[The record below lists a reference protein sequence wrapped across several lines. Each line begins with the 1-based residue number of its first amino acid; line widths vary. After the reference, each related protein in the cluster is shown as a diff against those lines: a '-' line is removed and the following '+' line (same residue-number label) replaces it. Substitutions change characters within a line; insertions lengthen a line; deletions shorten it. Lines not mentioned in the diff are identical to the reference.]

1 MKHEIHSSKE
11 EEEDVRL
18 DVEIWKEEDE
28 LFWVYLEVTSSNQ
41 FIKICSHSTNTEN
54 EYIILPP
61 LNSIDGSV
69 GDDDRVVGYQEGK
82 YGLKYSVDH
91 IKVVNNHF
99 FEQDCCWLFAKKEY
113 DIDQRMNGN
122 ILIELKSFDEEN
134 TSHLTTVKSFD
145 WLSLPPQL
153 FRSITGVDVFETF
166 LVVNG
171 FENCQSFVHIYPYQ
185 ITNNEHVKQEEE
197 DILESF
203 QLNESV
209 TMIIF
214 NPICLEKVLM
224 TNSQILSTPPTSIQP
239 TPMNV
244 DLIQDE
250 EIMDD
255 GEMAMGEISTQ
266 YNVEYDLKSIRF
278 SFQSPIQPKLIL
290 SFDIQTQELDVLK
303 SQIVEV

>member
-1 MKHEIHSSKE
+1 
-11 EEEDVRL
+11 
-18 DVEIWKEEDE
+18 
-28 LFWVYLEVTSSNQ
+28 
-41 FIKICSHSTNTEN
+41 
-54 EYIILPP
+54 
-61 LNSIDGSV
+61 
-69 GDDDRVVGYQEGK
+69 
-82 YGLKYSVDH
+82 
-91 IKVVNNHF
+91 
-99 FEQDCCWLFAKKEY
+99 
-113 DIDQRMNGN
+113 MNGY
-122 ILIELKSFDEEN
+122 ILLELKKFDEEN
-134 TSHLTTVKSFD
+134 PSHLTTVKSFD

-224 TNSQILSTPPTSIQP
+224 TNTQILSTPPTSIQP

-278 SFQSPIQPKLIL
+278 SFQSPVQPKLIL